1 MAGTVFDT
9 FAASAARFADHPFLH
24 VPASACRGWHDGA
37 VEIGYAA
44 MLARVAA
51 LRDRYAAAGYG
62 TGHRVALLLDNRPE
76 FFAHWLALNAL
87 GASVVPLNA
96 EQPPAELAWPLGHS
110 EACLVVSLAERST
123 LAASAAA
130 LLDDPRPL
138 LHTAGGDAIP
148 PAPRPRAHTSPGAG
162 SECALLYTSGSTGK
176 PKGCI
181 LANDYF
187 TRFGAWYAG
196 IGGLCA
202 LRPGRERLIT
212 PLPLTHM
219 NAMAVSTMGMIA
231 TGGCVVQLDRFHPA
245 SWWDDVRES
254 GATVVHYLGVMP
266 AILLGLPASP
276 ADDLRAR
283 VRFGF
288 GAGVNPRHHAA
299 FEQRFGFPLIEAW
312 AMTESGCG
320 GCIIAN
326 REPRHVGSCCF
337 GKPAPEVEYRL
348 VDEAGADVAPGV
360 PGELLVRGA
369 GPDPRA
375 GFFAGYLKNPEATA
389 EAWAG
394 GWLHT
399 GDVVR
404 AGPDGSLH
412 FVDRRKNVIRRSGE
426 NIAALEVEAA
436 LADDPRIA
444 QLVVTAV
451 EDEIRGEEVMAC
463 VIPRAGVP
471 ATLQSARAIQQTALD
486 ALAYFKA
493 PGYVVFVDAIPRTAS
508 QKPQRGEIRQL
519 AARWRASAH
528 CFDLR
533 AAKRRPV
540 PQA

>member
-9 FAASAARFADHPFLH
+9 FAASAAHFADRPFLH

-37 VEIGYAA
+37 IEIGYAE
-44 MLARVAA
+44 MLARATA
-51 LRDRYAAAGYG
+51 LRERYANAGYG
-62 TGHRVALLLDNRPE
+62 KGQRVALLLDNRPE
-76 FFAHWLALNAL
+76 FFLHWLALNAL
-87 GASVVPLNA
+87 GASAVPLNA
-96 EQPPAELAWPLGHS
+96 EQPASELAWLLAHS
-110 EACLVVSLAERST
+110 EACLLVSLPERE
-123 LAASAAA
+123 AQAAA
-130 LLDDPRPL
+130 AIAALPGAPA
-138 LHTAGGDAIP
+138 LHLAGDDAIP
-148 PAPRPRAHTSPGAG
+148 AASRSRDATAPDDA

-176 PKGCI
+176 PKGCM

-187 TRFGAWYAG
+187 TRFGRWYAG

-202 LRPGRERLIT
+202 LRPGGERLIT

-231 TGGCVVQLDRFHPA
+231 TGGCVVQLDRFHP
-245 SWWDDVRES
+245 STWWDTVRAC

-266 AILLGLPASP
+266 AILLALPESH
-276 ADDLRAR
+276 ADDVGAQ

-299 FEQRFGFPLIEAW
+299 FERRFGFPLIEAW

-320 GCIIAN
+320 GCIIASE
-326 REPRHVGSCCF
+326 EPRHVGSCCF
-337 GKPAPEVEYRL
+337 GRPTPAVEYRL
-348 VDEAGADVAPGV
+348 VDETGAEVAPGDA
-360 PGELLVRGA
+360 GELLVRAA
-369 GPDPRA
+369 GSDPRA
-375 GFFAGYLKNPEATA
+375 GFFSGYLKNSEATA
-389 EAWAG
+389 EAWVR

-404 AGPDGSLH
+404 EAPDGSLH

-436 LADDPRIA
+436 LADHPLVA

-463 VIPRAGVP
+463 VIARDGVAP
-471 ATLQSARAIQQTALD
+471 AEESARAIQQHALD

-508 QKPQRGEIRQL
+508 QKPQRGEIKRMAPAWRQS
-519 AARWRASAH
+519 AR

-533 AAKRRPV
+533 GAKRRPG
-540 PQA
+540 AHG